1 MQTELSGITFPM
13 ESGLSGLLEKSAA
26 MHRHLC
32 PRQVLGVRM
41 GLLGAELLH
50 ITQPHAQK
58 DMYVIAEIDGC
69 TVDGISVAT
78 DCWVGRRT
86 LRIED
91 YGKVAATFVD
101 VKTNAAFRLVP
112 KNDIREKSR
121 EFAPGARGNWEAA
134 LIGYQMMP
142 YSDLF
147 SVQIVELLTPV
158 EKLISRMGRKEIC
171 SKCGE
176 EINNGREVTENDLI
190 LCATCAGKSYY
201 RRVYLSGL

>member
-1 MQTELSGITFPM
+1 MIKDKTLPPTQHKNLEEL
-13 ESGLSGLLEKSAA
+13 LQQSAS

-41 GLLGAELLH
+41 GLLGAKLLNLRL
-50 ITQPHAQK
+50 PPAQK

-91 YGKVAATFVD
+91 YGKVAATFID
-101 VKTNAAFRLVP
+101 VETNAAFRIVP
-112 KNDIREKSR
+112 RNDVRER
-121 EFAPGARGNWEAA
+121 AHEFAQAARGNWEAA
-134 LIGYQMMP
+134 LLGYQEMP
-142 YSDLF
+142 DDQLFTVQPVDLL
-147 SVQIVELLTPV
+147 IPV
-158 EKLISRMGRKEIC
+158 KKLISKMGRKAMC

-176 EINNGREVTENDLI
+176 EINNERESLVCESV
-190 LCATCAGKSYY
+190 LCSSCAGKSYY
-201 RRVYLSGL
+201 RRPL

>member
-1 MQTELSGITFPM
+1 MIQDITSPTARHNNLNELFQ
-13 ESGLSGLLEKSAA
+13 KSAS

-50 ITQPHAQK
+50 LSLPHTQK
-58 DMYVIAEIDGC
+58 DMYVISEIDGC

-101 VKTNAAFRLVP
+101 VKTNAAFRIVP
-112 KNDIREKSR
+112 RHGIREKAH
-121 EFAPGARGNWEAA
+121 EFAENARGNWEAA
-134 LIGYQMMP
+134 LLGYQGMP
-142 YSDLF
+142 DMELF
-147 SVQIVELLTPV
+147 SVQLVDLITPV
-158 EKLISRMGRKEIC
+158 EKLISKMGRKAIC
-171 SKCGE
+171 HKCGE
-176 EINNGREVTENDLI
+176 EVNNERESVVAETI
-190 LCATCAGKSYY
+190 LCSPCAGKSYY
-201 RRVYLSGL
+201 RRLCLDV